1 MFYGKKLFK
10 GHTRKV
16 VYIDQGFQDFPPQA
30 QAKGKARQGKD
41 RQGKARQGKA
51 REEPL
56 CFFFALP
63 VEKQIVVQNLRLF
76 LWFTIRHFLRRFDS
90 L

>member
-1 MFYGKKLFK
+1 MFYGKKSIK

-16 VYIDQGFQDFPPQA
+16 VYIDQGFQDFPPRA

-51 REEPL
+51 RQGKNL
-56 CFFFALP
+56 CVFFALP

-76 LWFTIRHFLRRFDS
+76 L
-90 L
+90 

>member
-1 MFYGKKLFK
+1 MFYGKKSIK

-16 VYIDQGFQDFPPQA
+16 VYIDQGFPPQA

-51 REEPL
+51 RQGKNL
-56 CFFFALP
+56 CVFFLP
-63 VEKQIVVQNLRLF
+63 CQSKNE
-76 LWFTIRHFLRRFDS
+76 LWSRICGFFVIHY
-90 L
+90 